1 MEMPVKKTFTFDQA
15 RKAGE
20 ALGVDWRRFTVNQFR
35 YGMDVELEH
44 GKRYA
49 GTNVTDDDL
58 MTTAKIALAHLNE
71 YPDYYKR
78 LRVMENEAEKFW
90 SKKKSQDN
98 QLLVMAGLSLAAG
111 ILSYLYQRL
120 EKK

>member
-1 MEMPVKKTFTFDQA
+1 MEMAEKKTFTFDQA

-20 ALGVDWRRFTVNQFR
+20 SLGVDWRKFGVNQFR

-44 GKRYA
+44 GMRDA
-49 GTNVTDDDL
+49 GTNVTGDDM

-78 LRVMENEAEKFW
+78 LKVMENEAEKFW
-90 SKKKSQDN
+90 SKKKSQDRN
-98 QLLVMAGLSLAAG
+98 VLVMAGVSAAIG
-111 ILSYLYQRL
+111 ILGYLYQKL

>member
-1 MEMPVKKTFTFDQA
+1 MEMPEKKTFTFDQA

-20 ALGVDWRRFTVNQFR
+20 TLGVDWRKFSVNQFR

-44 GKRYA
+44 GMRYA
-49 GTNVTDDDL
+49 GTNVTDDDM

-78 LRVMENEAEKFW
+78 LKVMENEAEKFW
-90 SKKKSQDN
+90 DKKRSQDRRV
-98 QLLVMAGLSLAAG
+98 LITAGLSLVVG
-111 ILSYLYQRL
+111 IFGYVYQKL

>member
-1 MEMPVKKTFTFDQA
+1 MPEKKTFTFDQA

-20 ALGVDWRRFTVNQFR
+20 ALGVDWRMFTVNQFR

-44 GKRYA
+44 GKRDA
-49 GTNVTDDDL
+49 GTNVTDDDM

-98 QLLVMAGLSLAAG
+98 RLLVMAGMSLAAG
-111 ILSYLYQRL
+111 ILSYVYQRL